1 MMGATLDSASER
13 ISPGQREKLPARK
26 PTGSSNSLR
35 AAAIGLL
42 AALVAIVVVLLA
54 SGTSYTLHAYFS
66 NAGGLVTGAQVRVAD
81 VTVGSVTG
89 VGLTPSGQAD
99 VTMSITDSRITPV
112 HQLTRATIRAVGLAG
127 VTNHYVELSPG
138 PGNGPSLPDG
148 GVLPETQT
156 TGIVSLDQILDTF
169 DPEVRA
175 SLQQLIGR
183 SAEIYAGSGSRY
195 LNQMLARLSPAL
207 QAVNGV
213 TSQLSS
219 DQADLQTFVSGTAK
233 AATAIASRRPD
244 LISDVSHTARVFAAL
259 ASQRVALADGLQ
271 RAPAMLA
278 QATRT
283 LADAGTAATA
293 LRPVLR
299 EVPPTASRL
308 GTVLQTLPPALNQF
322 TPVLDQLLAQLPD
335 LRTSLAGF
343 APLSQPAVS
352 ALRTTST
359 ALKAS
364 MPILAGLRIYG
375 ADFLLGILNGL
386 VGVSTAPYDS
396 SGHYIHVQF
405 TQPYQQFIN
414 GIGLGTLGGSLAP
427 GIINLREHIL
437 ARCPGGALP
446 PAPDGSNPW
455 IPNKSLCNP
464 ADDSPPSVN
473 QP

>member
-1 MMGATLDSASER
+1 METRQPASETR
-13 ISPGQREKLPARK
+13 DLTRSPAAR
-26 PTGSSNSLR
+26 N
-35 AAAIGLL
+35 AAIL
-42 AALVAIVVVLLA
+42 AVLIAGVAIIVLLLSAA
-54 SGTSYTLHAYFS
+54 SNYTIHAYFS

-81 VTVGSVTG
+81 VSVGDVSG

-99 VTMSITDSRITPV
+99 VTLSISDSSITPL
-112 HQLTRATIRAVGLAG
+112 HEFTRASIRAVGQAG

-138 PGNGPSLPDG
+138 PTNLRALPDG
-148 GVLPETQT
+148 SAIPESQT
-156 TGIVSLDQILDTF
+156 AGIVSLDQILDTF
-169 DPEVRA
+169 DPQVRT
-175 SLQQLIGR
+175 SLQQLIGN
-183 SAEIYAGSGSRY
+183 SAQIYAGSGSRY
-195 LNQMLARLSPAL
+195 FNEMLARLSPAL
-207 QAVNGV
+207 QAVDGFAG
-213 TSQLSS
+213 QLAS
-219 DQADLQTFVSGTAK
+219 DRADLRTFVSESAK

-244 LISDVSHTARVFAAL
+244 LISAVSNTARVFDAL
-259 ASQRVALADGLQ
+259 ASQRNALADGLQ
-271 RAPAMLA
+271 RAPALLTG
-278 QATRT
+278 ATRT

-299 EVPPTASRL
+299 EVPPTATQLRN
-308 GTVLQTLPPALNQF
+308 VLRTLPASLNTF
-322 TPVLDQLLAQLPD
+322 TPVLDHVLVQVPN

-343 APLSQPAVS
+343 RTLARPAVAALGS
-352 ALRTTST
+352 TATALR
-359 ALKAS
+359 AS

-405 TQPYQQFIN
+405 TQPYQQFFEGVPIATF
-414 GIGLGTLGGSLAP
+414 GLLP
-427 GIINLREHIL
+427 GLDDILNLRTHIL

-455 IPNKSLCNP
+455 IPDKSLCNP

>member
-1 MMGATLDSASER
+1 MGATIGTASER
-13 ISPGQREKLPARK
+13 ISPGQRLK
-26 PTGSSNSLR
+26 PPGRQPPGPSLSR
-35 AAAIGLL
+35 R
-42 AALVAIVVVLLA
+42 AALVALFAGVVAVVALLLT
-54 SGTSYTLHAYFS
+54 SGSSYTIHAYFS

-99 VTMSITDSRITPV
+99 VTISISDSSITPLRR
-112 HQLTRATIRAVGLAG
+112 LTRATIRTVGQAG

-138 PGNGPSLPDG
+138 PASQPSLPDG
-148 GVLPETQT
+148 AVLPETQT

-169 DPEVRA
+169 DPQVRA
-175 SLQQLIGR
+175 SLQQLINN
-183 SAEIYAGSGSRY
+183 SAQIYAGSGSRY
-195 LNQMLARLSPAL
+195 FNEMLARLSPAL

-213 TSQLSS
+213 ASQLSS
-219 DQADLQTFVSGTAK
+219 DQADLETFVSETAK

-244 LISDVSHTARVFAAL
+244 LISDVSNTAQVFAAL
-259 ASQRVALADGLQ
+259 ASQRDALADGLQ

-283 LADAGTAATA
+283 LADTGTAATA

-322 TPVLDQLLAQLPD
+322 TPVLDQVLAQVPD

-343 APLSQPAVS
+343 APLSRPAVS
-352 ALRTTST
+352 ALSST
-359 ALKAS
+359 ARALKVS
-364 MPILAGLRIYG
+364 IPILAGLRIYG

-386 VGVSTAPYDS
+386 IGVSTAPYDA

-405 TQPYQQFIN
+405 TQSLQQFISGVGAGQLGSLLAN
-414 GIGLGTLGGSLAP
+414 GIL
-427 GIINLREHIL
+427 NLRTHIL
-437 ARCPGGALP
+437 SRCPGGALP